1 MNFLPPAFL
10 PRFLA
15 PLGLALLVSDGAA
28 ESDEKPHII
37 FVMAD
42 DMGWGQTGYRG
53 HPLLKTPHLDAM
65 AANGLRFERF
75 YAGGPVC
82 SPTRA
87 SMLTGRSHDRTG
99 VLSHGH
105 ALRLQ
110 EKTISQALKT
120 AGYATGHFGKWH
132 LNGLRGP
139 GAPILA
145 DDPRSPGAFGFD
157 EWVSVTNFYDRDPL
171 MSRNGEFEE
180 FAGDSSEIAV
190 DEAVK
195 FLDKHRRGAKPI
207 FAVIWYGTPHS
218 PFKASDADRAPFAH
232 LDADSADH
240 YGELVAMDR
249 SIGTLRA
256 KLREFGL
263 EKDTL
268 LVFCSDNGGLPKIT
282 PETVGGLRGNKGT
295 VYEGGLRVPGIF
307 EWPGTIV
314 PRVTEYPACV
324 MDLFPTVVDV
334 SGLPE
339 DAMLRPVDGRSL
351 RPLFAG
357 GPEAPEKRDAPIGFR
372 YNQVRA
378 LVDDRYKLLTTDLEE
393 GAFEL
398 YDLVSDPSESRDLAT
413 AEPEIL
419 EQFRE
424 RLLAWDATMEAS
436 FAGKDYPGGRV
447 SPPDPEPV
455 SWYDTERYRPYEAAW
470 KERWEYRP
478 YYERTKGFGIG
489 KGKGNAKGEGKGK
502 AKN

>member
-1 MNFLPPAFL
+1 MKFFHLPLLLFVLFCGQSLPAAN
-10 PRFLA
+10 P
-15 PLGLALLVSDGAA
+15 
-28 ESDEKPHII
+28 KPNII

-53 HPLLKTPHLDAM
+53 HPLLKTPNLDAM

-87 SMLTGRSHDRTG
+87 SVLTGRSHDRTG
-99 VLSHGH
+99 VLQHGY

-110 EKTISQALKT
+110 EKTIAQALKS
-120 AGYATGHFGKWH
+120 AGYVTGHFGKWH

-139 GAPILA
+139 GAPILT
-145 DDPRSPGAFGFD
+145 DDPLGPGAFDFD
-157 EWVSVTNFYDRDPL
+157 EWVSVTNFYDMDPL
-171 MSRNGEFEE
+171 MSRKGEFED

-190 DEAVK
+190 NEAVK
-195 FLDKHRRGAKPI
+195 FFDKHRSKDKPI

-218 PFKASDADRAPFAH
+218 PFKASDSDRAPFAH
-232 LDADSADH
+232 LDADSAHH

-282 PETVGGLRGNKGT
+282 PETVGGLRGFKGT
-295 VYEGGLRVPGIF
+295 VFEGGLRVPGIF
-307 EWPGTIV
+307 EWPGTIA
-314 PRVTEYPACV
+314 PRVTSYPACV

-334 SGLPE
+334 SGLPVE
-339 DAMLRPVDGRSL
+339 AMLDPVDGHSL

-357 GPEAPEKRDAPIGFR
+357 GPEAPEKREAPIGFR
-372 YNQVRA
+372 YNKSRA
-378 LVDDRYKLLTTDLEE
+378 LVDDRYKLLTTDKDA
-393 GAFEL
+393 GAFKL
-398 YDLVSDPSESRDLAT
+398 YDLVADPAESKDLA
-413 AEPEIL
+413 ASEPGIFSRMK
-419 EQFRE
+419 EQ
-424 RLLAWDATMEAS
+424 LLAWDATMDAS
-436 FAGKDYPGGRV
+436 FVGKDYPEGKV

-455 SWYDTERYRPYEAAW
+455 SWYDTERYLPYEAEW

-478 YYERTKGFGIG
+478 YYERTNGFGIG
-489 KGKGNAKGEGKGK
+489 KGKGK
-502 AKN
+502 AKAVGKDKPKN